1 MSLSA
6 QKNCQIQVGWEN
18 AILVDAL
25 TLASLPDDGE
35 MDVEINIITRSKL
48 KLPKLS
54 VPFIII
60 KLVIK
65 ISTQV
70 EN

>member
-1 MSLSA
+1 MSDQSSIDKL
-6 QKNCQIQVGWEN
+6 CLVIVF
-18 AILVDAL
+18 VDAL

-35 MDVEINIITRSKL
+35 MDVEINVITRSKL

-54 VPFIII
+54 VPLIII